1 MKLPCE
7 LIIWYILPAVRKEVA
22 MSLIR
27 DHGLKQAQ
35 VARKLGVSEATV
47 SHYVS
52 RKRARFSIEDGKIL
66 EQVKRAADMIMNG
79 EEDVMVGEICRI
91 CETIKK
97 SGILSGLYEKHT
109 GRPSPIDHCSSSIGC

>member
-52 RKRARFSIEDGKIL
+52 RKRARFSIEDGKIM
-66 EQVKRAADMIMNG
+66 EQVRISAGRIVEG
-79 EEDVMVGEICRI
+79 GEDVMVREICRI
-91 CETIKK
+91 CENIKK
-97 SGILSGLYEKHT
+97 SGILADLYEKHT
-109 GRPSPIDHCSSSIGC
+109 GRPSPIDFCSSSIGC